1 MALKLKLDPTFWW
14 PIEITVP
21 GQEKPARIE
30 VEFVY
35 KTRTEYEA
43 FQKKI
48 REAEKPLTDEELCAE
63 IMRNWRGVEED
74 FSTANVSRLL
84 DAYPAAGKEIAQQYF
99 TAVLESR
106 RGNSRR

>member
-21 GQEKPARIE
+21 GQEKPAKIE

-35 KTRTEYEA
+35 KTRTEFEA

-48 REAEKPLTDEELCAE
+48 REAEQPLTDEELCGE
-63 IMRNWRGVEED
+63 VIRGWRGVEEE
-74 FSTANVSRLL
+74 FSTSNLAKLL
-84 DAYPAAGKEIAQQYF
+84 DAYPAAGKEVAQQYH
-99 TAVLESR
+99 AALLESR